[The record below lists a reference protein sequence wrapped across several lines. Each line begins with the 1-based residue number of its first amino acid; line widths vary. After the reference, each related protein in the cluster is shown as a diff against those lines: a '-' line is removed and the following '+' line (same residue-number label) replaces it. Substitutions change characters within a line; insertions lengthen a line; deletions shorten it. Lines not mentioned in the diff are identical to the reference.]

1 MATAERVPPGPQA
14 AGSVAAAPSSGADG
28 AHARIGTDMA
38 DPSPYS
44 TRFRIVA
51 ALVFAVAVALLAFA
65 VIGLDEGNDDPV
77 LQGGDRAVVEN
88 LIPRRNAQVPQQS
101 GVGIDLVTGWDGT
114 LVVSGV
120 EIPRDQLVLTPEI
133 GLIEFTPGPDKAV
146 EELAS
151 GENCV
156 TAVIWRVSDGRGV
169 DDRSIPWCFDVV

>member
-1 MATAERVPPGPQA
+1 M
-14 AGSVAAAPSSGADG
+14 
-28 AHARIGTDMA
+28 
-38 DPSPYS
+38 
-44 TRFRIVA
+44 
-51 ALVFAVAVALLAFA
+51 
-65 VIGLDEGNDDPV
+65 

-101 GVGIDLVTGWDGT
+101 GVGIDLVNGWDGT

-146 EELAS
+146 EELVS

-156 TAVIWRVSDGRGV
+156 TAIIWRVSDGRGV
-169 DDRSIPWCFDVV
+169 DDRTIPWCFDVV